1 MHTIINELRNTSIRN
16 IIFDLGG
23 VILPINYQLTIRKF
37 EEFGFTN
44 FQKTFTQAAQ
54 IDLFDKLDKGLI
66 EPEAFRTT
74 IREIAGKNLSDTQ
87 IDEACSSTLLLSK
100 TSSPTGWCSTRMV
113 TK

>member
-44 FQKTFTQAAQ
+44 FKETFTQAAQ
-54 IDLFDKLDKGLI
+54 IDLFDKLDKGLVK
-66 EPEAFRTT
+66 PETFRTT
-74 IREIAGKNLSDTQ
+74 IREIAGKNLSDAQ
-87 IDEACSSTLLLSK
+87 IDEA
-100 TSSPTGWCSTRMV
+100 
-113 TK
+113 